1 MEKKHIH
8 MHLGLRKLKS
18 VLAIFVGFWIWQL
31 VRLFVPGLELHPIY
45 IYIYGMLEI
54 RESSEKTVDMGINR
68 LRTTFVALG
77 VGLPVLFLTAFIK
90 GFIEPQWLQTA
101 TDLTAILLGTLL
113 VLCVAE
119 WAGCK
124 TLCGLAAAI
133 FIILMVAHS
142 DGEPLTYSLLRSAQ
156 TIIGIFTA
164 WLINVRL
171 FPYTGPKKEDKK

>member
-1 MEKKHIH
+1 MEKKMIH
-8 MHLGLRKLKS
+8 MHLGMRKLKS
-18 VLAIFVGFWIWQL
+18 ILAIFVGFWLWQL

-45 IYIYGMLEI
+45 IYIYGVLEI
-54 RESSEKTVDMGINR
+54 RESSEKTVDMGLNR
-68 LRTTFVALG
+68 LKTTFVALG
-77 VGLPVLFLTAFIK
+77 VGLPVLFLTVFIK
-90 GFIEPQWLQTA
+90 GYIGPHWLQVTA
-101 TDLTAILLGTLL
+101 DLVAILAGTLL

-119 WAGCK
+119 WVGCK

-171 FPYTGPKKEDKK
+171 FPYSGPKKEEKK